1 MKHSLKTLSEFVNTP
16 ISHLEQLEKLEQL
29 SFLENNFNIYLNL
42 IEDNSIG
49 VDTEVDLKQVRNFF
63 KK

>member
-1 MKHSLKTLSEFVNTP
+1 MSFSSN
-16 ISHLEQLEKLEQL
+16 EKQE
-29 SFLENNFNIYLNL
+29 NL

-49 VDTEVDLKQVRNFF
+49 VDTEADLKQVRNFF